1 MIRVWIVA
9 ASPVIRAELREMV
22 LHDGLTVA
30 GESADSKQI
39 DLAASHGV
47 DVYLLDGAST
57 TGLGFALASAGSQ
70 AVVLLTDQPERVAA
84 LRRLRL
90 RGWALLPI
98 DANAD
103 AVHAAC
109 LASYAGLCVV
119 APEFAESALGLSDAV
134 ETTPLE
140 QPLTAR
146 EHGVLELA
154 GRGLP
159 SKMIAAELGVSES
172 TVNFHLSSIFA
183 KLSAASRTEAVSK
196 AARLGLITL

>member
-1 MIRVWIVA
+1 MARVWIVA

-22 LHDGLTVA
+22 SHDGLSVA

-39 DLAASHGV
+39 DLAAGSGV

-57 TGLGFALASAGSQ
+57 TGIRFALASAGSQ

-84 LRRLRL
+84 LRALRL

-109 LASYAGLCVV
+109 LAAFAGLCVV
-119 APEFAESALGLSDAV
+119 APEFAENALGLSDAV
-134 ETTPLE
+134 EIAPIE

-146 EHGVLELA
+146 EHDVLELA

-159 SKMIAAELGVSES
+159 SKMIAVELGVSES
-172 TVNFHLSSIFA
+172 TVKFHLSSIFA

>member
-1 MIRVWIVA
+1 MVRVWIVA
-9 ASPVIRAELREMV
+9 ASPVIRSELREMASR
-22 LHDGLTVA
+22 DGLTVA

-39 DLAASHGV
+39 DLAAGSGV

-57 TGLGFALASAGSQ
+57 TGLGFALSSAGSQ

-90 RGWALLPI
+90 RGWALLPV
-98 DANAD
+98 DASAD

-109 LASYAGLCVV
+109 LAAHAGLCVV
-119 APEFAESALGLSDAV
+119 APEFADSALVLTDAA
-134 ETTPLE
+134 ENAPLE

-172 TVNFHLSSIFA
+172 TVKFHLSSIFA